1 MNINYVASLAQ
12 ITSVIGGMLFALWR
26 IWRKLD
32 QHQSNSAARS
42 DVMEVRLDR
51 IESQF
56 GPNGGGIR
64 EAVNRISDT
73 VNKMDTKLDSM
84 GRELSQL
91 KGEYNQHIRENGNEQ
106 QH

>member
-1 MNINYVASLAQ
+1 MAIQYVASFVQ
-12 ITSVIGGMLFALWR
+12 ITSVVGGMLFALWR

-56 GPNGGGIR
+56 GPNGGGLR
-64 EAVNRISDT
+64 EAVNHIS
-73 VNKMDTKLDSM
+73 NNLQHMDAKLDKVSND
-84 GRELSQL
+84 LSQL
-91 KGEYNQHIRENGNEQ
+91 KGEFKEHVRNNE
-106 QH
+106 

>member
-1 MNINYVASLAQ
+1 MDIQDLASFAQ
-12 ITSVIGGMLFALWR
+12 ISSVIGGMLFALWR
-26 IWRKLD
+26 IWRKID
-32 QHQSNSAARS
+32 QHQSASAARS
-42 DVMEVRLDR
+42 DVVEVRLGR

-73 VNKMDTKLDSM
+73 VDNMDNKLDLL

-91 KGEYNQHIRENGNEQ
+91 KGEYKQHIREIGNEQ
-106 QH
+106 EH

>member
-1 MNINYVASLAQ
+1 MTIQYVASLIQ

-51 IESQF
+51 IEFQF
-56 GPNGGGIR
+56 GPNGGGLR
-64 EAVNRISDT
+64 EAVNNIS
-73 VNKMDTKLDSM
+73 NNLQHMDAKLDKVSND
-84 GRELSQL
+84 LSQL
-91 KGEYNQHIRENGNEQ
+91 KGEFKEHVRNNE
-106 QH
+106 